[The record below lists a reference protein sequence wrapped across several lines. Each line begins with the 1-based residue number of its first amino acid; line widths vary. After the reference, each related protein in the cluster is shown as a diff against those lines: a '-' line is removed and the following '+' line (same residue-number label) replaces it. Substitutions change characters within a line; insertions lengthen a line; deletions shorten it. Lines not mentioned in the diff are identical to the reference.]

1 MGGCL
6 ASLGASL
13 NSAVQR
19 SQDSCGNGA
28 LVVHPKHAGAG
39 GKAMHLKPMLWMR
52 ALSGALL
59 VLSAA
64 AAMAQD
70 ADLEKVLSQMDA
82 SSVKFQDVQA
92 DIDVD
97 NYTAVVSDHSKQ
109 KGTTAFRRVNGSME
123 MLTVLDKGQQ
133 GEIDLLYKSGEL
145 YYYQPGL
152 KHETIFAAGANKA
165 ENDSLLATGF
175 GATGKELAAAWTIT
189 AKGTE
194 SIGGV
199 PTVELDLVSKQQ
211 SIRNNFSHLTL
222 WVDPARDISLK
233 QIMVQPDGDSRT
245 VMYSNI
251 RYNAHPDAG
260 LFTLKVARGT
270 QVERR

>member
-1 MGGCL
+1 MK
-6 ASLGASL
+6 S
-13 NSAVQR
+13 
-19 SQDSCGNGA
+19 
-28 LVVHPKHAGAG
+28 
-39 GKAMHLKPMLWMR
+39 MR
-52 ALSGALL
+52 

-64 AAMAQD
+64 LILLAAGAALAQD
-70 ADLEKVLSQMDA
+70 AGLDKLLSQMDA
-82 SSVKFQDVQA
+82 SSTKFQDVEA
-92 DIDVD
+92 DITVD
-97 NYTAVVSDHSKQ
+97 NYTAVVQDHESQ
-109 KGTTAFRRVNGSME
+109 KGTTAFGRVGGSME
-123 MLTVLDKGQQ
+123 MVTHLDIGQPS
-133 GEIDLLYKSGEL
+133 EKDLLYKNGEL
-145 YYYQPGL
+145 DVYSPQPQPQ
-152 KHETIFAAGANKA
+152 EMIFSAGANKA
-165 ENDSLLATGF
+165 EYDSLLATGF

-233 QIMVQPDGDSRT
+233 LIMVQPDGDSRT

>member
-1 MGGCL
+1 
-6 ASLGASL
+6 
-13 NSAVQR
+13 
-19 SQDSCGNGA
+19 
-28 LVVHPKHAGAG
+28 
-39 GKAMHLKPMLWMR
+39 MHLKPMQWIR
-52 ALSGALL
+52 ALSALVVL
-59 VLSAA
+59 VTGSAA
-64 AAMAQD
+64 IAQD

-97 NYTAVVSDHSKQ
+97 NFTAVVSDHSKQ
-109 KGTTAFRRVNGSME
+109 EGTTAFRRVKGSME
-123 MLTVLDKGQQ
+123 MVTVLDKGQQ
-133 GEIDLLYKSGEL
+133 GEIDLLYKSGQL

-165 ENDSLLATGF
+165 EYDSLLATGF
-175 GATGKELAAAWTIT
+175 GATGKDLAAAWTIT

-194 SIGGV
+194 NIGGV

-222 WVDPARDISLK
+222 WVDPVRDISMK

-245 VMYSNI
+245 VTYSNI

-260 LFTLKVARGT
+260 LFTLKVVSGT